1 MFCKFSLMRQTA
13 GVRLRRFSAKESR
26 KKRSRKIRRKTT
38 VDRVFESTFLIIFS
52 LCNLHGSGKVL
63 KLLCG
68 VWKEVIFKIQKIVQ
82 MTSSLVL

>member
-38 VDRVFESTFLIIFS
+38 VDRVFETTFL
-52 LCNLHGSGKVL
+52 
-63 KLLCG
+63 
-68 VWKEVIFKIQKIVQ
+68 VIFPSV
-82 MTSSLVL
+82 T